1 MREFSLSASF
11 SSSSF
16 SQASFRGAC
25 RELLQSMQTAGVYVP
40 ENGFLVFLSFSDGSA
55 RADVVHGSG
64 ADIAE
69 AFADAQQ
76 KAWTLIQKKC
86 QRFRWLKAD
95 VVTEYAPTD
104 AKTLAYMIK
113 EPGWNEFFR
122 FGLSFDRSFRTA
134 LLEEELNGAKILDY
148 ASGSISLADLNR
160 YLKKAGRSALPKLP
174 EFFLL
179 FQTAG
184 FFYDADSAANAA
196 AATDADSAASTDA
209 DSAPAANAASAANA
223 APATGC
229 VIPLIPNGLSR
240 GRREIQN
247 LDAAAARS
255 FVTAAA
261 SFLEKQVQ
269 QDGSFR
275 YGYYPRFDRVIPGYN
290 CMRHA
295 STIWSL
301 LCQYRM
307 TKKVSVLSLSA
318 RSIEYL
324 LSHALVYRDSD
335 TAYLSEPLKDE
346 IKLGGGG
353 VLILAITEY
362 LDLCS
367 EEPRPAI
374 LRSEESHSEILRS
387 GEPRPEILHSGA
399 PRPAI
404 LRSGEPLAEAPN
416 AEILHAKDVLPEQEA
431 LRRRYTEIAC
441 ALGNGILSL
450 LNPETGE
457 FSHVLNMDFSLKER
471 YRTVYYDGE
480 AAYALCRLYRLTKE
494 EKWLFYA
501 EKAVDHFLAA
511 DYTRYRDHW
520 VAYAMNEITRYIHR
534 DDYDTFALRNAR
546 VNLDFL
552 YKRETTYHTFLELLM
567 VTFETY
573 ERILAE
579 NPGLPYLKEFDL
591 PYFLRTI
598 RVRADRMLNG
608 FFFPE
613 YAMYMRCPDK
623 ILGSF
628 MVRHDGFRVRIDDVQ
643 HNIGGFYLYYKNYS
657 RLLALGM
664 PKDIPCDEN

>member
-1 MREFSLSASF
+1 MTKPSLSASF
-11 SSSSF
+11 SSSSLSSLAS
-16 SQASFRGAC
+16 SQAAFRGAC

-64 ADIAE
+64 ADIGE

-76 KAWTLIQKKC
+76 KAWSLIQKKH

-95 VVTEYAPTD
+95 VVTEYAPAD

-160 YLKKAGRSALPKLP
+160 YLKKAGRPALPKLP

-196 AATDADSAASTDA
+196 ATTDADSAA
-209 DSAPAANAASAANA
+209 NVAASECA
-223 APATGC
+223 
-229 VIPLIPNGLSR
+229 IPLIPDGLSR
-240 GRREIQN
+240 GRREVRN
-247 LDAAAARS
+247 FDAAAARS

-269 QDGSFR
+269 PDGSFR

-307 TKKVSVLSLSA
+307 TKKASVLSLAA
-318 RSIEYL
+318 RSIDYL
-324 LSHALVYRDSD
+324 LSHALVYRDPD

-353 VLILAITEY
+353 VLILAITEF

-367 EEPRPAI
+367 GEPHP
-374 LRSEESHSEILRS
+374 EILCS
-387 GEPRPEILHSGA
+387 GEPRSEILC
-399 PRPAI
+399 
-404 LRSGEPLAEAPN
+404 SGESRSEILCSGESLAEAPH
-416 AEILHAKDVLPEQEA
+416 AEIFHAKDVLPEQEA

-450 LNPETGE
+450 LNSETGE

-501 EKAVDHFLAA
+501 KKAVDHFLAA

-657 RLLALGM
+657 RLLALGI
-664 PKDIPCDEN
+664 PKDIPCEEN

>member
-25 RELLQSMQTAGVYVP
+25 RELLPAMQTSGVYVP

-76 KAWTLIQKKC
+76 KAWTIIQKKR

-184 FFYDADSAANAA
+184 FFYDAVPAANAA
-196 AATDADSAASTDA
+196 SAASTDA
-209 DSAPAANAASAANA
+209 DSASAS
-223 APATGC
+223 GC
-229 VIPLIPNGLSR
+229 VIPLIPDGLSR

-247 LDAAAARS
+247 FDAAAARS

-307 TKKVSVLSLSA
+307 TKKVSVLSLAA

-324 LSHALVYRDSD
+324 LSHALVYRDPD
-335 TAYLSEPLKDE
+335 TAYLSEPLKNE

-367 EEPRPAI
+367 EEPRP
-374 LRSEESHSEILRS
+374 E
-387 GEPRPEILHSGA
+387 
-399 PRPAI
+399 I

-441 ALGNGILSL
+441 ALGSGILSL

>member
-25 RELLQSMQTAGVYVP
+25 RELLPAMQTSGVYVP

-76 KAWTLIQKKC
+76 KAWTLIQKKR

-122 FGLSFDRSFRTA
+122 FGLTFDRSFRTA

-160 YLKKAGRSALPKLP
+160 YLKKAGRPALPKLP

-184 FFYDADSAANAA
+184 FFYDADSATNAA
-196 AATDADSAASTDA
+196 AATDTD
-209 DSAPAANAASAANA
+209 SAANA
-223 APATGC
+223 AASGC
-229 VIPLIPNGLSR
+229 AIPLIPDGLSR
-240 GRREIQN
+240 GRREVRN
-247 LDAAAARS
+247 FDAAAARS

-269 QDGSFR
+269 PDGSFR

-301 LCQYRM
+301 LCQYRI
-307 TKKVSVLSLSA
+307 TQKASVLSLAA
-318 RSIEYL
+318 RSIDYL
-324 LSHALVYRDSD
+324 LSHALVYRDPD
-335 TAYLSEPLKDE
+335 TAYLSEPLKNE

-367 EEPRPAI
+367 REA
-374 LRSEESHSEILRS
+374 H
-387 GEPRPEILHSGA
+387 PEILC
-399 PRPAI
+399 
-404 LRSGEPLAEAPN
+404 SGEPLAEAPSV
-416 AEILHAKDVLPEQEA
+416 EIVHSRDAFPEQEA

-450 LNPETGE
+450 LNPETGK

-501 EKAVDHFLAA
+501 GKAVDHFLTA

-552 YKRETTYHTFLELLM
+552 CKRETTYHTFLELLM

-664 PKDIPCDEN
+664 PKDIPCEEN

>member
-1 MREFSLSASF
+1 MTKSSLSASF
-11 SSSSF
+11 SSSSLSSLAS
-16 SQASFRGAC
+16 SQTVFRGAC

-55 RADVVHGSG
+55 RADVVHASG
-64 ADIAE
+64 ADIGE

-76 KAWTLIQKKC
+76 KAWKLMQKKH

-95 VVTEYAPTD
+95 VVTEYAPAD

-134 LLEEELNGAKILDY
+134 LLEEELNGAKIPDY

-160 YLKKAGRSALPKLP
+160 YLKKAGRPALPKLP

-196 AATDADSAASTDA
+196 ASADADSV
-209 DSAPAANAASAANA
+209 ANAAAS
-223 APATGC
+223 GC
-229 VIPLIPNGLSR
+229 AIPLIPDGLSR
-240 GRREIQN
+240 GRREVRN
-247 LDAAAARS
+247 FDAAVARS

-269 QDGSFR
+269 PDGSFR

-307 TKKVSVLSLSA
+307 TKKASVLSLAA
-318 RSIEYL
+318 RSIDYL
-324 LSHALVYRDSD
+324 LSHALVYRDPD

-367 EEPRPAI
+367 GEPHPA
-374 LRSEESHSEILRS
+374 ILRS
-387 GEPRPEILHSGA
+387 GEPRPEILRSRE

-404 LRSGEPLAEAPN
+404 LRSGESRSEILCSGESLAEAPH
-416 AEILHAKDVLPEQEA
+416 AEILHAREALPEQEA

-441 ALGNGILSL
+441 ALGNGIFSL

-501 EKAVDHFLAA
+501 KKAVDHFLAA

-664 PKDIPCDEN
+664 PEDIPCEEN

>member
-1 MREFSLSASF
+1 MTKPSLSASF
-11 SSSSF
+11 SSSSLSSLAS
-16 SQASFRGAC
+16 SQAAFRGAC

-40 ENGFLVFLSFSDGSA
+40 ENGFLVFLSFSDGST

-64 ADIAE
+64 ADIGE

-76 KAWTLIQKKC
+76 KAWKLMQKKH

-95 VVTEYAPTD
+95 VVTEYAPAD

-160 YLKKAGRSALPKLP
+160 YLKKAGRPALPKLP

-184 FFYDADSAANAA
+184 FFYAADSAANAA
-196 AATDADSAASTDA
+196 AATDADSAANAAATTNA
-209 DSAPAANAASAANA
+209 DSAANAASVS
-223 APATGC
+223 GC
-229 VIPLIPNGLSR
+229 AIPLIPDGLSR
-240 GRREIQN
+240 GRREVRN
-247 LDAAAARS
+247 FDAAAARS

-269 QDGSFR
+269 PDGSFR

-307 TKKVSVLSLSA
+307 TKKASVLSLAA
-318 RSIEYL
+318 RSIDYL
-324 LSHALVYRDSD
+324 LSHALVYRDPD
-335 TAYLSEPLKDE
+335 TAYLSEPLKNE

-362 LDLCS
+362 LGLCS
-367 EEPRPAI
+367 GDA
-374 LRSEESHSEILRS
+374 
-387 GEPRPEILHSGA
+387 
-399 PRPAI
+399 
-404 LRSGEPLAEAPN
+404 N
-416 AEILHAKDVLPEQEA
+416 PEQEA
-431 LRRRYTEIAC
+431 LRRRYTGIAC

-480 AAYALCRLYRLTKE
+480 AAYALCRLYRLTKG

-501 EKAVDHFLAA
+501 EKAVNHFLAA

-573 ERILAE
+573 ERILTE

-664 PKDIPCDEN
+664 PKDIPCEEN

>member
-1 MREFSLSASF
+1 MTKPSLSASF
-11 SSSSF
+11 SSSSLSSPAS
-16 SQASFRGAC
+16 SQAAFRGAC

-55 RADVVHGSG
+55 RADVVHASG
-64 ADIAE
+64 ADIEE

-76 KAWTLIQKKC
+76 KAWKLMQKKH

-95 VVTEYAPTD
+95 VVTEYAPAD

-160 YLKKAGRSALPKLP
+160 YLKKAGRPALPKLP

-179 FQTAG
+179 FQTSG

-196 AATDADSAASTDA
+196 ATTDTDSAT
-209 DSAPAANAASAANA
+209 NAASAS
-223 APATGC
+223 GC
-229 VIPLIPNGLSR
+229 AIPLIPDGLSR
-240 GRREIQN
+240 GRREVRN
-247 LDAAAARS
+247 FDAAAARS

-269 QDGSFR
+269 PDGSFR

-307 TKKVSVLSLSA
+307 TKKASVLSLAA
-318 RSIEYL
+318 RSIDYL
-324 LSHALVYRDSD
+324 LSHALVYRDPD

-367 EEPRPAI
+367 GA
-374 LRSEESHSEILRS
+374 S
-387 GEPRPEILHSGA
+387 RPEILC
-399 PRPAI
+399 
-404 LRSGEPLAEAPN
+404 SGEPHPEILCSRESLAEAPSVEIVRSRN
-416 AEILHAKDVLPEQEA
+416 AFPEQEA

-501 EKAVDHFLAA
+501 EKAVNHFLEA

-573 ERILAE
+573 ERILTE

-643 HNIGGFYLYYKNYS
+643 HNIGGFYLYYKKYS

-664 PKDIPCDEN
+664 PKDIPCEEN

>member
-1 MREFSLSASF
+1 MRESSLSASF
-11 SSSSF
+11 SSFSF

-25 RELLQSMQTAGVYVP
+25 REFLPAMQTSGVYVP
-40 ENGFLVFLSFSDGSA
+40 ENGFLVFLSVSDGSA

-76 KAWTLIQKKC
+76 KAWTLIQKKR

-122 FGLSFDRSFRTA
+122 FGLTFDRSFRTA

-148 ASGSISLADLNR
+148 ASSSISLADLNR
-160 YLKKAGRSALPKLP
+160 YLKKAGRPALPKLP

-209 DSAPAANAASAANA
+209 DSAPAS
-223 APATGC
+223 GC
-229 VIPLIPNGLSR
+229 VIPLIPDGLSR

-255 FVTAAA
+255 FVTDAA

-301 LCQYRM
+301 LCQYRI
-307 TKKVSVLSLSA
+307 TQKASVLSLAA
-318 RSIEYL
+318 RSIDYL
-324 LSHALVYRDSD
+324 LSHALVYRDPD
-335 TAYLSEPLKDE
+335 TAYLSEPSKDE

-367 EEPRPAI
+367 
-374 LRSEESHSEILRS
+374 
-387 GEPRPEILHSGA
+387 GEPRPEVLC
-399 PRPAI
+399 
-404 LRSGEPLAEAPN
+404 SGEPLTKAPN

-450 LNPETGE
+450 LNSETGE

-494 EKWLFYA
+494 EKWLFYV

-657 RLLALGM
+657 RLFALGM
-664 PKDIPCDEN
+664 PKDISCDEN

>member
-1 MREFSLSASF
+1 MTKPSLSASF
-11 SSSSF
+11 SSSSLSSLAS
-16 SQASFRGAC
+16 SQTAFCGAC

-40 ENGFLVFLSFSDGSA
+40 ENGFIVFLSFSDGSA
-55 RADVVHGSG
+55 RADVVHASG
-64 ADIAE
+64 ADIGE

-76 KAWTLIQKKC
+76 KAWKLMQKKH

-95 VVTEYAPTD
+95 VVTEYAPAD

-113 EPGWNEFFR
+113 ESGWNEFFR

-160 YLKKAGRSALPKLP
+160 YLKKAGRPALPKLP

-179 FQTAG
+179 LQTAG

-196 AATDADSAASTDA
+196 AATGTDSAASTDA
-209 DSAPAANAASAANA
+209 DSAPAS
-223 APATGC
+223 GC
-229 VIPLIPNGLSR
+229 VIPLIPDGLSR
-240 GRREIQN
+240 GRREVRN
-247 LDAAAARS
+247 FDAAAARS

-275 YGYYPRFDRVIPGYN
+275 YGYYSRFDRVIPGYN

-301 LCQYRM
+301 LCQYRI
-307 TKKVSVLSLSA
+307 TQKASVLSLAA
-318 RSIEYL
+318 RSIKYL
-324 LSHALVYRDSD
+324 LSHALVYRDPD

-353 VLILAITEY
+353 VLILALTEY
-362 LDLCS
+362 LDLC
-367 EEPRPAI
+367 
-374 LRSEESHSEILRS
+374 
-387 GEPRPEILHSGA
+387 
-399 PRPAI
+399 
-404 LRSGEPLAEAPN
+404 SGEPLAEAPSV
-416 AEILHAKDVLPEQEA
+416 EIVHSRDVFPEQEA

-450 LNPETGE
+450 LNSETGE

-628 MVRHDGFRVRIDDVQ
+628 MVRHDDFRVRIDDVQ

-664 PKDIPCDEN
+664 PKDIPCEEN

>member
-1 MREFSLSASF
+1 MTKPSVSASF
-11 SSSSF
+11 SSSSLSSPAS
-16 SQASFRGAC
+16 SQAAFRGAC

-64 ADIAE
+64 ADIGE

-76 KAWTLIQKKC
+76 KAWKLMQKKH

-95 VVTEYAPTD
+95 VVTEYAPAD

-134 LLEEELNGAKILDY
+134 LLEEELNGAKIPDY

-160 YLKKAGRSALPKLP
+160 YLKKAGRPALPKLP

-196 AATDADSAASTDA
+196 ATTDADSV
-209 DSAPAANAASAANA
+209 ANAASAS
-223 APATGC
+223 GC
-229 VIPLIPNGLSR
+229 AIPLIPDGLSR
-240 GRREIQN
+240 GRREVRN
-247 LDAAAARS
+247 FDAAAARS

-269 QDGSFR
+269 PDGSFR

-307 TKKVSVLSLSA
+307 TKKAFVLSLAA
-318 RSIEYL
+318 RSIDYL
-324 LSHALVYRDSD
+324 LSHALVYRDPD

-367 EEPRPAI
+367 GDAF
-374 LRSEESHSEILRS
+374 
-387 GEPRPEILHSGA
+387 
-399 PRPAI
+399 
-404 LRSGEPLAEAPN
+404 
-416 AEILHAKDVLPEQEA
+416 PEQEA

-450 LNPETGE
+450 LNPETGK

-501 EKAVDHFLAA
+501 GKAVDHFLTA

-552 YKRETTYHTFLELLM
+552 CKRETTYHTFLELLM

-664 PKDIPCDEN
+664 PKDIPCEEN

>member
-1 MREFSLSASF
+1 MTKPSLSASF
-11 SSSSF
+11 SSSSLSSLAS
-16 SQASFRGAC
+16 SQATFRGAC

-64 ADIAE
+64 ADIEE

-76 KAWTLIQKKC
+76 KAWSLIQKKH

-95 VVTEYAPTD
+95 VVTEYAPAD

-134 LLEEELNGAKILDY
+134 LLEEELNGAKIPDY

-160 YLKKAGRSALPKLP
+160 YLKKAGRPALPKLP

-184 FFYDADSAANAA
+184 FFYDADSAANATA
-196 AATDADSAASTDA
+196 TTDADSAA
-209 DSAPAANAASAANA
+209 NVAASECA
-223 APATGC
+223 
-229 VIPLIPNGLSR
+229 IPLIPDGLSR
-240 GRREIQN
+240 GRREVRN
-247 LDAAAARS
+247 FDAAAARS

-269 QDGSFR
+269 PDGSFR

-307 TKKVSVLSLSA
+307 TKKASVLSLAA
-318 RSIEYL
+318 RSIDYL
-324 LSHALVYRDSD
+324 LSHALVYRDPD

-346 IKLGGGG
+346 IKFGGGG

-367 EEPRPAI
+367 
-374 LRSEESHSEILRS
+374 
-387 GEPRPEILHSGA
+387 
-399 PRPAI
+399 
-404 LRSGEPLAEAPN
+404 GEPLAEAPSV
-416 AEILHAKDVLPEQEA
+416 EIVHARDAFPKQEA

-480 AAYALCRLYRLTKE
+480 ATYALCRLYRLTKE

-501 EKAVDHFLAA
+501 EKAVNHFLAA

-657 RLLALGM
+657 RLLAFGM
-664 PKDIPCDEN
+664 PEDIPCEEN

>member
-25 RELLQSMQTAGVYVP
+25 RELLPAMQISGVYVP

-76 KAWTLIQKKC
+76 KAWTLIQKKR

-122 FGLSFDRSFRTA
+122 FGLTFDRSFRTA
-134 LLEEELNGAKILDY
+134 LLEEELNGANILDY

-160 YLKKAGRSALPKLP
+160 YLKKAGRPALPKLP

-184 FFYDADSAANAA
+184 FFYDSDSAANAA

-209 DSAPAANAASAANA
+209 DSASAS
-223 APATGC
+223 GC
-229 VIPLIPNGLSR
+229 VIPLIPDGLSR

-247 LDAAAARS
+247 LDATAARS
-255 FVTAAA
+255 FVSAAA

-301 LCQYRM
+301 LCQYRI
-307 TKKVSVLSLSA
+307 TQKASVLSLAA

-324 LSHALVYRDSD
+324 LSHALVYRDPD

-367 EEPRPAI
+367 GEPRPAI
-374 LRSEESHSEILRS
+374 PRSEEPHPAILRS
-387 GEPRPEILHSGA
+387 GEPRPAILHSG
-399 PRPAI
+399 
-404 LRSGEPLAEAPN
+404 EPLTKAPN
-416 AEILHAKDVLPEQEA
+416 AEILHTKDVLPEQEA

-450 LNPETGE
+450 LNPETDE

-664 PKDIPCDEN
+664 PEDIPCEEN

>member
-25 RELLQSMQTAGVYVP
+25 RELLSAMQTSGVYVP
-40 ENGFLVFLSFSDGSA
+40 ENGFLVFLSVSDGSA

-76 KAWTLIQKKC
+76 KAWTLIQKKR

-95 VVTEYAPTD
+95 VVTEYAPAD

-160 YLKKAGRSALPKLP
+160 YLKKAGRPALPKLP

-184 FFYDADSAANAA
+184 FFYDTDSAANAA

-209 DSAPAANAASAANA
+209 DSASAS
-223 APATGC
+223 GC
-229 VIPLIPNGLSR
+229 VIPLIPDGLSR

-307 TKKVSVLSLSA
+307 TKKVSVLSLAA

-324 LSHALVYRDSD
+324 LSHALVYRDPD

-367 EEPRPAI
+367 EEPRP
-374 LRSEESHSEILRS
+374 EILRS
-387 GEPRPEILHSGA
+387 GEPRPG
-399 PRPAI
+399 I
-404 LRSGEPLAEAPN
+404 LRSGESRPEILRSREPLTKAPN

-494 EKWLFYA
+494 GKWLFYA
-501 EKAVDHFLAA
+501 EKAVNHFLAA

-567 VTFETY
+567 VTFETH

-664 PKDIPCDEN
+664 PEGIPCDEN

>member
-1 MREFSLSASF
+1 
-11 SSSSF
+11 
-16 SQASFRGAC
+16 
-25 RELLQSMQTAGVYVP
+25 MQTAGVYVP

-64 ADIAE
+64 ADIEE

-76 KAWTLIQKKC
+76 KAWKLIQKKH

-95 VVTEYAPTD
+95 VVTEYAPAD

-134 LLEEELNGAKILDY
+134 LLEEELNGAKIPDY

-160 YLKKAGRSALPKLP
+160 YLKKAGRPALPKLP

-196 AATDADSAASTDA
+196 AS
-209 DSAPAANAASAANA
+209 
-223 APATGC
+223 GC
-229 VIPLIPNGLSR
+229 AIPLIPDGLSR
-240 GRREIQN
+240 GRREVRN
-247 LDAAAARS
+247 FDAAAARS

-269 QDGSFR
+269 PDGSFR

-307 TKKVSVLSLSA
+307 TKKASVLSLAA
-318 RSIEYL
+318 RSIDYL
-324 LSHALVYRDSD
+324 LSHALVYRDPD

-367 EEPRPAI
+367 GEPR
-374 LRSEESHSEILRS
+374 SEILCS
-387 GEPRPEILHSGA
+387 GEA
-399 PRPAI
+399 
-404 LRSGEPLAEAPN
+404 LAEAPSV
-416 AEILHAKDVLPEQEA
+416 EIVHSRDALPEQEA

-501 EKAVDHFLAA
+501 GKIVDHFLAA

-552 YKRETTYHTFLELLM
+552 CKRETTYHTFLELLM

-664 PKDIPCDEN
+664 PKDIPCEEN

>member
-1 MREFSLSASF
+1 MRESSLSASF

-16 SQASFRGAC
+16 SQASFRGTC
-25 RELLQSMQTAGVYVP
+25 RELLPAMQTSGVYVP

-76 KAWTLIQKKC
+76 KAWTLIQKKR

-122 FGLSFDRSFRTA
+122 FGLTFDRSFQTV

-160 YLKKAGRSALPKLP
+160 YLKKAGRPALPKLP

-184 FFYDADSAANAA
+184 FFYDSDSAANAA

-209 DSAPAANAASAANA
+209 DSAPAS
-223 APATGC
+223 GC
-229 VIPLIPNGLSR
+229 VIPLIPDGLSR

-301 LCQYRM
+301 LCQYRI
-307 TKKVSVLSLSA
+307 TKKVSVLSLAA

-335 TAYLSEPLKDE
+335 TAYLSEPLKNE

-367 EEPRPAI
+367 EEPRP
-374 LRSEESHSEILRS
+374 EILRS
-387 GEPRPEILHSGA
+387 GEPRPE
-399 PRPAI
+399 I

-450 LNPETGE
+450 LNPKTGE

-494 EKWLFYA
+494 KKWLFYA
-501 EKAVDHFLAA
+501 EKAVDHFLTA

-579 NPGLPYLKEFDL
+579 YPGLPYLKEFDL

-664 PKDIPCDEN
+664 PKDISCNEN

>member
-1 MREFSLSASF
+1 
-11 SSSSF
+11 
-16 SQASFRGAC
+16 
-25 RELLQSMQTAGVYVP
+25 MQTAGVYVP

-76 KAWTLIQKKC
+76 KAWTLIQKKR

-95 VVTEYAPTD
+95 VVTEYAPAD

-122 FGLSFDRSFRTA
+122 FGLTFDRSFRTA

-160 YLKKAGRSALPKLP
+160 YLKKAGRPALPKLP

-184 FFYDADSAANAA
+184 FFYDS
-196 AATDADSAASTDA
+196 DSAASTDA
-209 DSAPAANAASAANA
+209 DSASAS
-223 APATGC
+223 GC
-229 VIPLIPNGLSR
+229 VIPLIPDGLSR

-307 TKKVSVLSLSA
+307 TKKVSVLSLAA

-324 LSHALVYRDSD
+324 LSHALVYRDPD

-374 LRSEESHSEILRS
+374 LRSGEPRSEILRS
-387 GEPRPEILHSGA
+387 KEPRSE
-399 PRPAI
+399 I
-404 LRSGEPLAEAPN
+404 LRSEEPLTKAPN

-471 YRTVYYDGE
+471 YRTMYYDGE

-501 EKAVDHFLAA
+501 KKAVDHFLAA

-579 NPGLPYLKEFDL
+579 NPGLPYLNEFDL

-628 MVRHDGFRVRIDDVQ
+628 MVRHDGFRVRIDDIQ

-664 PKDIPCDEN
+664 PEDIPCEEN

>member
-25 RELLQSMQTAGVYVP
+25 RELLPAMQTSGVYVP

-55 RADVVHGSG
+55 RADVVHASG
-64 ADIAE
+64 ADIGE

-76 KAWTLIQKKC
+76 KAWSLIQKKH

-95 VVTEYAPTD
+95 VVTEYAPAD

-160 YLKKAGRSALPKLP
+160 YLKKAGRPALPKLP

-184 FFYDADSAANAA
+184 FFYDSDSAANAA

-209 DSAPAANAASAANA
+209 DSASAS
-223 APATGC
+223 GC
-229 VIPLIPNGLSR
+229 VIPLIPAGLSR

-301 LCQYRM
+301 LCQYRI
-307 TKKVSVLSLSA
+307 TQKASVLSLAA
-318 RSIEYL
+318 RSIDYL
-324 LSHALVYRDSD
+324 LSHALVYRDPD

-374 LRSEESHSEILRS
+374 LRS
-387 GEPRPEILHSGA
+387 
-399 PRPAI
+399 
-404 LRSGEPLAEAPN
+404 GEPLTKAPN

-450 LNPETGE
+450 LNSETGE

-501 EKAVDHFLAA
+501 EKTVDHFLAA

>member
-1 MREFSLSASF
+1 MRESSLSASF

-25 RELLQSMQTAGVYVP
+25 REFLPAIQTSGVYVP
-40 ENGFLVFLSFSDGSA
+40 ENGFLVFLSVSDGSA

-76 KAWTLIQKKC
+76 KAWTLIQKKR

-95 VVTEYAPTD
+95 VVTEYAPAD

-122 FGLSFDRSFRTA
+122 FGLTFDRSFRTA

-160 YLKKAGRSALPKLP
+160 YLKKAGRPALPKLP

-184 FFYDADSAANAA
+184 FFYDSDSAANTA

-209 DSAPAANAASAANA
+209 DSASAS
-223 APATGC
+223 GC
-229 VIPLIPNGLSR
+229 VIPLIPDGLSR

-307 TKKVSVLSLSA
+307 TKKVSVLSLAA
-318 RSIEYL
+318 RSIEYM
-324 LSHALVYRDSD
+324 LSHALVYRDPD

-367 EEPRPAI
+367 GESHPEILCSGEPRSEILCSEEPRPAI
-374 LRSEESHSEILRS
+374 LRS
-387 GEPRPEILHSGA
+387 GK
-399 PRPAI
+399 
-404 LRSGEPLAEAPN
+404 PLTKAPN
-416 AEILHAKDVLPEQEA
+416 AEILHAREALPEQEA

-441 ALGNGILSL
+441 ALGTGILSL

-664 PKDIPCDEN
+664 PEDIPCEEN

>member
-1 MREFSLSASF
+1 
-11 SSSSF
+11 
-16 SQASFRGAC
+16 
-25 RELLQSMQTAGVYVP
+25 MQTSGVYVP

-76 KAWTLIQKKC
+76 KAWTLIQKKR

-122 FGLSFDRSFRTA
+122 FGLTFDRSFRTA

-160 YLKKAGRSALPKLP
+160 YLKKAGRPALPKLP

-184 FFYDADSAANAA
+184 FFYDSDSAANAA

-209 DSAPAANAASAANA
+209 DSASAS
-223 APATGC
+223 GC
-229 VIPLIPNGLSR
+229 VIPLIPDGLSR
-240 GRREIQN
+240 GRREVRN
-247 LDAAAARS
+247 FDAAAARS

-290 CMRHA
+290 CMRHT

-301 LCQYRM
+301 LCQYRI
-307 TKKVSVLSLSA
+307 TQKASVLSLAA
-318 RSIEYL
+318 RSIDYL
-324 LSHALVYRDSD
+324 LSYALVYRDPD

-367 EEPRPAI
+367 EE
-374 LRSEESHSEILRS
+374 S
-387 GEPRPEILHSGA
+387 
-399 PRPAI
+399 RPAI
-404 LRSGEPLAEAPN
+404 LRSGEPCSEILRSEEPCSEILRSEEPRPAILRSREPLTKAPN

-431 LRRRYTEIAC
+431 LRRHYTEIAC

-457 FSHVLNMDFSLKER
+457 FSHVLNMNFSLKER

-501 EKAVDHFLAA
+501 EKAVNHFLAA

-664 PKDIPCDEN
+664 PKDIPCEEN

>member
-1 MREFSLSASF
+1 
-11 SSSSF
+11 
-16 SQASFRGAC
+16 
-25 RELLQSMQTAGVYVP
+25 MQTSGVYVP
-40 ENGFLVFLSFSDGSA
+40 ENGFLVFLSVSDGSA

-76 KAWTLIQKKC
+76 KAWTLIQKKR

-160 YLKKAGRSALPKLP
+160 YLKKAGRPALPKLP

-184 FFYDADSAANAA
+184 FFYDADSAANATA
-196 AATDADSAASTDA
+196 TTDADSAA
-209 DSAPAANAASAANA
+209 NVAAS
-223 APATGC
+223 GC
-229 VIPLIPNGLSR
+229 AIPLIPDGLSR
-240 GRREIQN
+240 GRREVRN
-247 LDAAAARS
+247 FDAAAARS

-301 LCQYRM
+301 LCQYRI
-307 TKKVSVLSLSA
+307 TQKASVLSLAA
-318 RSIEYL
+318 RSIKYL
-324 LSHALVYRDSD
+324 LSHALVYRDPD

-367 EEPRPAI
+367 EEPRPT
-374 LRSEESHSEILRS
+374 ILRS
-387 GEPRPEILHSGA
+387 GEPRSEILC
-399 PRPAI
+399 
-404 LRSGEPLAEAPN
+404 SGEPLTKAPN
-416 AEILHAKDVLPEQEA
+416 AEIFHAKDVLPEQEA

-450 LNPETGE
+450 LNSETGE

-501 EKAVDHFLAA
+501 EKAVNHFLAA

>member
-16 SQASFRGAC
+16 SQASSQASFRGAC

-76 KAWTLIQKKC
+76 KAWTLIQKKR

-95 VVTEYAPTD
+95 VVTEYAPAD

-122 FGLSFDRSFRTA
+122 FGLTFDRSFRTA

-160 YLKKAGRSALPKLP
+160 YLKKAGRPALPKLP

-184 FFYDADSAANAA
+184 FFYDAASAANAA
-196 AATDADSAASTDA
+196 AATDTDSAASTDA
-209 DSAPAANAASAANA
+209 DSASAS
-223 APATGC
+223 GC
-229 VIPLIPNGLSR
+229 VIPLIPDGLSR

-307 TKKVSVLSLSA
+307 TKKVSVLSLAA

-324 LSHALVYRDSD
+324 LSHALVYRDPD

-367 EEPRPAI
+367 EEP
-374 LRSEESHSEILRS
+374 LTK
-387 GEPRPEILHSGA
+387 
-399 PRPAI
+399 
-404 LRSGEPLAEAPN
+404 APN

-501 EKAVDHFLAA
+501 EKTVNHFLAA

-567 VTFETY
+567 VTFKTY

-664 PKDIPCDEN
+664 PEDIPCEEN

>member
-25 RELLQSMQTAGVYVP
+25 RELLSAMQTSGVYVP
-40 ENGFLVFLSFSDGSA
+40 ENGFLFFLSVSDGSA

-76 KAWTLIQKKC
+76 KAWSLIQKKR

-122 FGLSFDRSFRTA
+122 FGLTFDRSFRTA

-160 YLKKAGRSALPKLP
+160 YLKKAGRPALPKLP

-184 FFYDADSAANAA
+184 FFYDS
-196 AATDADSAASTDA
+196 DSAASTDA
-209 DSAPAANAASAANA
+209 DSASAS
-223 APATGC
+223 GC
-229 VIPLIPNGLSR
+229 VIPLIPDGLSR

-301 LCQYRM
+301 LCQYRI
-307 TKKVSVLSLSA
+307 TQKASVLSLAA

-324 LSHALVYRDSD
+324 LSHALVYRDPD

-367 EEPRPAI
+367 EEPRPEI
-374 LRSEESHSEILRS
+374 PRSEES
-387 GEPRPEILHSGA
+387 
-399 PRPAI
+399 RPAI
-404 LRSGEPLAEAPN
+404 LRSGEPRSEILRSKEPRSEILRSEEPLTKAPN

-457 FSHVLNMDFSLKER
+457 FSHVLNMNFSLKER

-501 EKAVDHFLAA
+501 EKAVDHFLTA

-628 MVRHDGFRVRIDDVQ
+628 MVRHDGFRVRIDDMQ

>member
-1 MREFSLSASF
+1 MTKPSLSASF
-11 SSSSF
+11 SSSSLS
-16 SQASFRGAC
+16 SQAVFRGAC
-25 RELLQSMQTAGVYVP
+25 RELLQSIQTAGVYVP

-64 ADIAE
+64 ADIEE
-69 AFADAQQ
+69 AFANARQ
-76 KAWTLIQKKC
+76 KAWTLIQKKR

-104 AKTLAYMIK
+104 AKTLAYMSK

-122 FGLSFDRSFRTA
+122 FGLTFDRSFRTA

-160 YLKKAGRSALPKLP
+160 YLKKAGRPALPKLP

-209 DSAPAANAASAANA
+209 DSASAS
-223 APATGC
+223 GC
-229 VIPLIPNGLSR
+229 VIPLIPDGLSR

-275 YGYYPRFDRVIPGYN
+275 YGYYPRFDHVIPGYN

-301 LCQYRM
+301 LCQYRI
-307 TKKVSVLSLSA
+307 TQKASVLSLAA
-318 RSIEYL
+318 RSIDYL
-324 LSHALVYRDSD
+324 LSHALVYRDPD
-335 TAYLSEPLKDE
+335 TAYLSEPLKNE

-367 EEPRPAI
+367 EEPRP
-374 LRSEESHSEILRS
+374 
-387 GEPRPEILHSGA
+387 EILHSGE

-404 LRSGEPLAEAPN
+404 LRSGEPLTKAPN

-664 PKDIPCDEN
+664 PKDIPYEEN

>member
-1 MREFSLSASF
+1 
-11 SSSSF
+11 
-16 SQASFRGAC
+16 
-25 RELLQSMQTAGVYVP
+25 MQTSGVYVP

-76 KAWTLIQKKC
+76 KAWTLIQKKR

-104 AKTLAYMIK
+104 TKTLAYMIK

-160 YLKKAGRSALPKLP
+160 YLKKAGRPALPKLP

-184 FFYDADSAANAA
+184 FFYDSDSAANAA

-209 DSAPAANAASAANA
+209 DSSSAS
-223 APATGC
+223 GC
-229 VIPLIPNGLSR
+229 VIPLIPDGLSR

-301 LCQYRM
+301 LCQYRI
-307 TKKVSVLSLSA
+307 TQKASVLSLAA

-324 LSHALVYRDSD
+324 LSHALVYRDPD
-335 TAYLSEPLKDE
+335 TAYLSEPLKNE

-374 LRSEESHSEILRS
+374 LCSGKSRPEILRS
-387 GEPRPEILHSGA
+387 GESRPEILCSGE

-404 LRSGEPLAEAPN
+404 LHSGESLTKAPN
-416 AEILHAKDVLPEQEA
+416 AGILHAKDALPEQEA

-480 AAYALCRLYRLTKE
+480 AAHALCRLYRLTKE

-501 EKAVDHFLAA
+501 EKAVAHFLAA

-664 PKDIPCDEN
+664 PEDIPCEEN

>member
-1 MREFSLSASF
+1 
-11 SSSSF
+11 
-16 SQASFRGAC
+16 
-25 RELLQSMQTAGVYVP
+25 MQTAGVYVP

-55 RADVVHGSG
+55 RADVVHASG
-64 ADIAE
+64 ADIGE

-76 KAWTLIQKKC
+76 KAWKLIQKKH

-95 VVTEYAPTD
+95 VVTEYAPAD

-134 LLEEELNGAKILDY
+134 LLEEELNGAKIPDY

-160 YLKKAGRSALPKLP
+160 YLKKAGRPALPKLP

-184 FFYDADSAANAA
+184 FFYDADSAANV
-196 AATDADSAASTDA
+196 AAS
-209 DSAPAANAASAANA
+209 
-223 APATGC
+223 GC
-229 VIPLIPNGLSR
+229 AIPLIPDGLSR
-240 GRREIQN
+240 GRREVRN
-247 LDAAAARS
+247 FDAAAARS

-269 QDGSFR
+269 PDGSFR

-307 TKKVSVLSLSA
+307 TKKASVLSLAA
-318 RSIEYL
+318 RSIDYL
-324 LSHALVYRDSD
+324 LSHALVYRDPD

-367 EEPRPAI
+367 GDA
-374 LRSEESHSEILRS
+374 
-387 GEPRPEILHSGA
+387 
-399 PRPAI
+399 
-404 LRSGEPLAEAPN
+404 N
-416 AEILHAKDVLPEQEA
+416 PEQEA

-480 AAYALCRLYRLTKE
+480 AAYALCRLHRLTKE

-501 EKAVDHFLAA
+501 EKAVNHFLAA

-598 RVRADRMLNG
+598 RVRTDRMLNG

-664 PKDIPCDEN
+664 PKDIPCEEN

>member
-76 KAWTLIQKKC
+76 KAWTLIQKKR

-95 VVTEYAPTD
+95 VVTEYAPAD

-122 FGLSFDRSFRTA
+122 FGLTFDRSFRTA

-160 YLKKAGRSALPKLP
+160 YLKKAGRPALPKLP

-184 FFYDADSAANAA
+184 FFYDS
-196 AATDADSAASTDA
+196 DSAASTDA
-209 DSAPAANAASAANA
+209 DSASAS
-223 APATGC
+223 GC
-229 VIPLIPNGLSR
+229 VIPLIPDGLSR

-307 TKKVSVLSLSA
+307 TKKVSVLSLAA

-324 LSHALVYRDSD
+324 LSHALVYRDPD

-374 LRSEESHSEILRS
+374 LRSGEPRSEILRS
-387 GEPRPEILHSGA
+387 KEPRSE
-399 PRPAI
+399 I
-404 LRSGEPLAEAPN
+404 LRSEEPLTKAPN

-471 YRTVYYDGE
+471 YRTMYYDGE

-501 EKAVDHFLAA
+501 KKAVDHFLAA

-664 PKDIPCDEN
+664 PKDIPCEEN

>member
-1 MREFSLSASF
+1 M
-11 SSSSF
+11 
-16 SQASFRGAC
+16 
-25 RELLQSMQTAGVYVP
+25 
-40 ENGFLVFLSFSDGSA
+40 
-55 RADVVHGSG
+55 
-64 ADIAE
+64 
-69 AFADAQQ
+69 
-76 KAWTLIQKKC
+76 
-86 QRFRWLKAD
+86 
-95 VVTEYAPTD
+95 
-104 AKTLAYMIK
+104 
-113 EPGWNEFFR
+113 
-122 FGLSFDRSFRTA
+122 
-134 LLEEELNGAKILDY
+134 
-148 ASGSISLADLNR
+148 
-160 YLKKAGRSALPKLP
+160 
-174 EFFLL
+174 
-179 FQTAG
+179 
-184 FFYDADSAANAA
+184 
-196 AATDADSAASTDA
+196 
-209 DSAPAANAASAANA
+209 
-223 APATGC
+223 
-229 VIPLIPNGLSR
+229 
-240 GRREIQN
+240 
-247 LDAAAARS
+247 
-255 FVTAAA
+255 
-261 SFLEKQVQ
+261 
-269 QDGSFR
+269 
-275 YGYYPRFDRVIPGYN
+275 IPGYN

-307 TKKVSVLSLSA
+307 TKKVFVLFLAA

-324 LSHALVYRDSD
+324 LSHALVYRDPD

-374 LRSEESHSEILRS
+374 LCSGESRSEILCS
-387 GEPRPEILHSGA
+387 GEPRPAILHSG
-399 PRPAI
+399 
-404 LRSGEPLAEAPN
+404 EPLTKAPN

-501 EKAVDHFLAA
+501 GKAVDHFLAA

-552 YKRETTYHTFLELLM
+552 CKRETTYHTFLELLM

-664 PKDIPCDEN
+664 PKDIPCEEN

>member
-25 RELLQSMQTAGVYVP
+25 RELLQAMQTAGVYVP

-76 KAWTLIQKKC
+76 KAWTLIQKKR

-95 VVTEYAPTD
+95 VVAEYAPTD

-122 FGLSFDRSFRTA
+122 FGLTFDRSFRTA

-148 ASGSISLADLNR
+148 ASGSISLANLNR
-160 YLKKAGRSALPKLP
+160 YLKKAGRPALPKLP

-179 FQTAG
+179 FHTAG
-184 FFYDADSAANAA
+184 FFYDSDSAANAA

-209 DSAPAANAASAANA
+209 DSASAS
-223 APATGC
+223 GC
-229 VIPLIPNGLSR
+229 VIPLIPDGLSR
-240 GRREIQN
+240 GRRKIQN

-301 LCQYRM
+301 LCQYRI
-307 TKKVSVLSLSA
+307 TKKASVLSLAA
-318 RSIEYL
+318 RSIDYL
-324 LSHALVYRDSD
+324 LSHALVYRDPD
-335 TAYLSEPLKDE
+335 TAYLSEPLKNE

-367 EEPRPAI
+367 EESRPAI
-374 LRSEESHSEILRS
+374 LRSR
-387 GEPRPEILHSGA
+387 
-399 PRPAI
+399 
-404 LRSGEPLAEAPN
+404 EPLTKAPN

-431 LRRRYTEIAC
+431 LRRHYTEIAC

-457 FSHVLNMDFSLKER
+457 FSHVLNMNFSLKER

-501 EKAVDHFLAA
+501 EKAVDHFLTA

-664 PKDIPCDEN
+664 PKDIPCEEN

>member
-1 MREFSLSASF
+1 MTKPSLSASF
-11 SSSSF
+11 SSSSL
-16 SQASFRGAC
+16 SSPASYQAAFRGAC

-69 AFADAQQ
+69 AFANAQQ
-76 KAWTLIQKKC
+76 KAWSLIKKKH

-95 VVTEYAPTD
+95 VVTEYAPAD

-134 LLEEELNGAKILDY
+134 LLEEELNGAKIPDY

-160 YLKKAGRSALPKLP
+160 YLKKAGRPALPKLP

-196 AATDADSAASTDA
+196 ATTDADSAA
-209 DSAPAANAASAANA
+209 NATAS
-223 APATGC
+223 GC
-229 VIPLIPNGLSR
+229 AIPLIPDGLSR
-240 GRREIQN
+240 GRREVRN
-247 LDAAAARS
+247 FDAAAARS

-269 QDGSFR
+269 PDGSFR

-301 LCQYRM
+301 LCQYRI
-307 TKKVSVLSLSA
+307 TKKASVLSLAA
-318 RSIEYL
+318 RSIDYL
-324 LSHALVYRDSD
+324 LSHALVYRAPD

-367 EEPRPAI
+367 GDA
-374 LRSEESHSEILRS
+374 
-387 GEPRPEILHSGA
+387 
-399 PRPAI
+399 
-404 LRSGEPLAEAPN
+404 N
-416 AEILHAKDVLPEQEA
+416 PEQEA
-431 LRRRYTEIAC
+431 SRRRYTEIAC

-480 AAYALCRLYRLTKE
+480 AAYALCRLYRLTKGE
-494 EKWLFYA
+494 RWLFYTG
-501 EKAVDHFLAA
+501 KAVDHFLAA

-573 ERILAE
+573 ERILTE

-628 MVRHDGFRVRIDDVQ
+628 MARHDGFRVRIDDVQ

-664 PKDIPCDEN
+664 PKDIPCEEN

>member
-1 MREFSLSASF
+1 MTKPSLSASF
-11 SSSSF
+11 SSSSLSSLAS
-16 SQASFRGAC
+16 SQAAFRGAC

-55 RADVVHGSG
+55 RADVVHANG
-64 ADIAE
+64 ADIGE

-76 KAWTLIQKKC
+76 KAWSLIQKKH

-95 VVTEYAPTD
+95 VVTEYAPAD

-160 YLKKAGRSALPKLP
+160 YLKKAGRPALPKLP

-196 AATDADSAASTDA
+196 ATTDADSVANVAAS
-209 DSAPAANAASAANA
+209 
-223 APATGC
+223 GC
-229 VIPLIPNGLSR
+229 AIPLIPDGLSR
-240 GRREIQN
+240 GRREVRN
-247 LDAAAARS
+247 FDAAAARS

-269 QDGSFR
+269 PDGSFR

-307 TKKVSVLSLSA
+307 TKKASVLSLAA
-318 RSIEYL
+318 RSIDYL
-324 LSHALVYRDSD
+324 LSHALVYRDPD

-367 EEPRPAI
+367 GEARSDI
-374 LRSEESHSEILRS
+374 LC
-387 GEPRPEILHSGA
+387 
-399 PRPAI
+399 
-404 LRSGEPLAEAPN
+404 SGEPLAEAPSV
-416 AEILHAKDVLPEQEA
+416 EIVHSKDAFPEQEA

-534 DDYDTFALRNAR
+534 DDYDTFALRNAQ

-664 PKDIPCDEN
+664 PEDIPCDEN

>member
-1 MREFSLSASF
+1 MRESSLSASF

-25 RELLQSMQTAGVYVP
+25 RELLPAMQTSGVYVP
-40 ENGFLVFLSFSDGSA
+40 ENGFLVFLSVSDGSA

-76 KAWTLIQKKC
+76 KAWTLIQKKR

-160 YLKKAGRSALPKLP
+160 YLKKAGRPALPKLP

-184 FFYDADSAANAA
+184 FFYDADSAANATA
-196 AATDADSAASTDA
+196 TTDAD
-209 DSAPAANAASAANA
+209 PAANVAAS
-223 APATGC
+223 GC
-229 VIPLIPNGLSR
+229 AIPLIPDGLSR
-240 GRREIQN
+240 GRREVRN
-247 LDAAAARS
+247 FDAAAARS

-301 LCQYRM
+301 LCQYRI
-307 TKKVSVLSLSA
+307 TQKASVLSLAA
-318 RSIEYL
+318 RSIKYL
-324 LSHALVYRDSD
+324 LSHALVYRDPD

-367 EEPRPAI
+367 EEPRPT
-374 LRSEESHSEILRS
+374 ILRS
-387 GEPRPEILHSGA
+387 GEPRSEILC
-399 PRPAI
+399 
-404 LRSGEPLAEAPN
+404 SGEPLTKAPN
-416 AEILHAKDVLPEQEA
+416 AEIFHAKDVLPEQEA

-450 LNPETGE
+450 LNSETGE

-664 PKDIPCDEN
+664 PKDIPCDES